1 MKKFRVFIRGEN
13 FLINLDG
20 VEQKLGFYTT
30 RYVEAHDEEAAEYLV
45 MDMLRDD
52 PKLAK
57 GVLNDKADSPMMYAE
72 EVEELASFEGRPFPG
87 TGFAFY
93 SEEESDPNTK

>member
-1 MKKFRVFIRGEN
+1 MKNFRVLVRGQN
-13 FLINLDG
+13 FLINLDD
-20 VEQKLGFYTT
+20 VDQKVGFYTT
-30 RYVEAHDEEAAEYLV
+30 RFVEAQNQEAAEYAV

-57 GVLNDKADSPMMYAE
+57 GVLNDKSDPPMMYAE
-72 EVEELASFEGRPFPG
+72 EVEEIDSFKGLQLPG

-93 SEEESDPNTK
+93 PDEKED